1 MPMDES
7 PVSHEDTKASDTVD
21 RDGGGM
27 NDIWSSIGAG
37 RPTNEI
43 EGPPTIRPI
52 DDPGRAETKN
62 RIPMTSPT
70 PNPASTGISATT
82 PTTTSDAIRDELRI
96 GVRMLEA
103 LELQLKRAEDLIAT
117 QSEVTRRAELASE
130 RLETTLA
137 KTNAPAITET
147 TATPSGDP
155 SNSNNRSRPVD
166 PRVSGTPSS
175 DGVTTTAA
183 TATIELRQILGH
195 ASTMRRDFHGDLS
208 AVTKATAALVEAV
221 EIAAGTERTL
231 RNAIGEAERSTPT
244 GTAPGIGAA
253 AESIGEVLRRL
264 AREFDVA
271 AEASVA
277 APTTPVTPATP
288 TPFDATPPSSIGSID
303 PHERRRVGTLEIT
316 RPLEFD
322 VTEPK
327 ERTTPT
333 PGPAVH

>member
-7 PVSHEDTKASDTVD
+7 PVSHEDTKTSDTVD

-27 NDIWSSIGAG
+27 NDIWSSIGPG

-62 RIPMTSPT
+62 RILMTSPT

-103 LELQLKRAEDLIAT
+103 LELQLKRAEDLIAA

-130 RLETTLA
+130 RLEKTLA
-137 KTNAPAITET
+137 KTAAM
-147 TATPSGDP
+147 PSTDA
-155 SNSNNRSRPVD
+155 SNSIHDARPMD
-166 PRVSGTPSS
+166 PEASGTPSS
-175 DGVTTTAA
+175 DDITTTAA

-195 ASTMRRDFHGDLS
+195 ASAMRRDFHGDLS
-208 AVTKATAALVEAV
+208 AVTKATAALVKAV
-221 EIAAGTERTL
+221 EIATGTERTL
-231 RNAIGEAERSTPT
+231 RNAIGEAKRSTPT

-277 APTTPVTPATP
+277 SPTTSVTPATP

-316 RPLEFD
+316 RPLEFE
-322 VTEPK
+322 VTEPT

>member
-27 NDIWSSIGAG
+27 NDIWSSIGPG

-103 LELQLKRAEDLIAT
+103 LELQLKRSEDLIAA

-130 RLETTLA
+130 RLEATLA
-137 KTNAPAITET
+137 QTTSPMATRTTET
-147 TATPSGDP
+147 TAAS
-155 SNSNNRSRPVD
+155 
-166 PRVSGTPSS
+166 
-175 DGVTTTAA
+175 TAA
-183 TATIELRQILGH
+183 VELRQILGH

-231 RNAIGEAERSTPT
+231 RSAIGEARRTTPT
-244 GTAPGIGAA
+244 TPAPGIGAA

-264 AREFDVA
+264 AREFDAA
-271 AEASVA
+271 AESSTAPT
-277 APTTPVTPATP
+277 APTTPAPV
-288 TPFDATPPSSIGSID
+288 PFDATPPNSIGSID

-322 VTEPK
+322 VTEPE

-333 PGPAVH
+333 SGPAVH

>member
-7 PVSHEDTKASDTVD
+7 PVSHEDTKDSDTVD

-27 NDIWSSIGAG
+27 NDIWSSVGAG

-43 EGPPTIRPI
+43 EGPPTIRPN
-52 DDPGRAETKN
+52 DDPGRAETTN
-62 RIPMTSPT
+62 RIPMTPPT
-70 PNPASTGISATT
+70 PNIDLTGNATNGLSTAPA
-82 PTTTSDAIRDELRI
+82 TTSDAIRDELRI

-103 LELQLKRAEDLIAT
+103 LELQLKRSEDLIAA

-130 RLETTLA
+130 RLEATLA
-137 KTNAPAITET
+137 QTTSPVATRTTET
-147 TATPSGDP
+147 TA
-155 SNSNNRSRPVD
+155 
-166 PRVSGTPSS
+166 
-175 DGVTTTAA
+175 AA
-183 TATIELRQILGH
+183 TATVELRQILGH

-231 RNAIGEAERSTPT
+231 RSAIGEARRTAT
-244 GTAPGIGAA
+244 TTTAPGIGAA

-264 AREFDVA
+264 AREFDA
-271 AEASVA
+271 AADSSA
-277 APTTPVTPATP
+277 APATP
-288 TPFDATPPSSIGSID
+288 NTPAPAPIPAAAPFDATPPTSIGSID

-322 VTEPK
+322 LTESAAP
-327 ERTTPT
+327 TTPT